1 MSVNKFAQ
9 QIQDVRWRMA
19 NLQKRAEE
27 SLLQQQA
34 MLAQA
39 FEEFQTTLEEL
50 QLVEED
56 LRQQNERSRLL
67 NVMCDRIRQS
77 LNLEEIL
84 STTVTEVRQFLAC
97 DRVLIYQFQPD
108 WSGTVIVESVGP
120 DWKPML
126 ATSIRNPW
134 FEETYVPLYQQGH
147 ICATENIYTA
157 GLDEFSINLLAQFQ
171 VKANLVVPILQGKVG
186 HLWGLLIA
194 HQCAAPRKWQ
204 QFEIDLLSSLA
215 TQVAIAIQQAQL
227 YQQLSAIN
235 TDLERQVQERTVEL
249 QQKIQELEQ
258 LNILKDDFLSTVSH
272 ELRTPMANMK
282 MAIQMLKTAPLP
294 ERQQRYLEILQAEC
308 NRETELINDLLDL
321 QRLQAQSYPIFL
333 TETINLQDWLPRIV
347 ESFRERAVECKH
359 SLELNIS
366 PDVPPIISNRAGLE
380 RILAELLNNACKYTP
395 ASGEVIFRVRRHCDR
410 EPPVT
415 TFTIS
420 NQAEIPAAAL
430 SRIFEKFYRVPNA
443 DPWKQGGT
451 GLGLALVQKL
461 VEQLGGTIQVESG
474 SGWTTFTVQ
483 LPA

>member
-1 MSVNKFAQ
+1 VNKFAQ
-9 QIQDVRWRMA
+9 QIQNVRWRVA
-19 NLQKRAEE
+19 DLQRRAEE
-27 SLLQQQA
+27 SPLQQQA
-34 MLAQA
+34 LLGEA
-39 FEEFQTTLEEL
+39 FEELQTTLEEL
-50 QLVEED
+50 QVAEEEM
-56 LRQQNERSRLL
+56 RQQTERARLL
-67 NVMCDRIRQS
+67 NVMCDHIRQS

-84 STTVTEVRQFLAC
+84 NTTVTEVRQFLAC
-97 DRVLIYQFQPD
+97 DRVMIYQFQPD

-126 ATSIRNPW
+126 ATSIQNPW

-147 ICATENIYTA
+147 ISATENIYTS

-171 VKANLVVPILQGKVG
+171 VKANLVVPILQGNVG
-186 HLWGLLIA
+186 HLWKLLIA
-194 HQCAAPRKWQ
+194 HHCATPRKWQ

-227 YQQLSAIN
+227 YQQLSVIN

-258 LNILKDDFLSTVSH
+258 LNILKDHFLSTVSH

-294 ERQQRYLEILQAEC
+294 ERQQRYLEILQAQC

-321 QRLQAQSYPIFL
+321 QRLQAESYPIL
-333 TETINLQDWLPRIV
+333 LPETINLHAWLGKLF
-347 ESFRERAVECKH
+347 ELFRERAVERKH
-359 SLELNIS
+359 SLDLDIS
-366 PDVPPIISNRAGLE
+366 SDVLPIISNPTGLE
-380 RILAELLNNACKYTP
+380 RILTELLKNGCKHTS
-395 ASGEVIFRVRRHCDR
+395 AGSKLILRVRQIRDR

-415 TFTIS
+415 TFAIS
-420 NQAEIPAAAL
+420 NQGEIPAGEL

-461 VEQLGGTIQVESG
+461 VEQLGGTIQAESSG
-474 SGWTTFTVQ
+474 GWTTFTVQ
-483 LPA
+483 LPS